1 MAMLERSLLLLS
13 LAVLSS
19 EAFVA
24 PPSKISSGQSF
35 INDASTKHRAVKE
48 EEVADVV
55 VIGAGKHSFV
65 YLRHLYYRAPSSHS
79 GS

>member
-24 PPSKISSGQSF
+24 PPSKVSSGQSF
-35 INDASTKHRAVKE
+35 IIASTKHHAVKD